1 MIFLI
6 RKVRASLRCSVYH
19 TVICLCVLGLGN
31 GAIVRGED
39 AIDTGFLESKQV
51 ADLLGKIWRVTY
63 RLSDL
68 LTQVDVET
76 YEAGESELDAF
87 SRIYSETTDE
97 IKILGMLR
105 GRFEKSPEN
114 LFLAY
119 DSREAVHHILDN
131 IQGIEA
137 RMLSKGEVYLSRQ
150 LSEARKELAS
160 LEIPLESY
168 LKFLLSNYR
177 QLISVMESNL
187 ASCHQNLSFAVGNQ
201 ASRTRMIP
209 NRLPTRSRSIPSS
222 PRPRSNRNSR

>member
-1 MIFLI
+1 M
-6 RKVRASLRCSVYH
+6 
-19 TVICLCVLGLGN
+19 
-31 GAIVRGED
+31 RGED
-39 AIDTGFLESKQV
+39 AVDTGFLEPEQV

-76 YEAGESELDAF
+76 YKGDKGELDAF
-87 SRIYSETTDE
+87 SRIYLKTTNE
-97 IKILGMLR
+97 IEILGMLH

-137 RMLSKGEVYLSRQ
+137 RMLSKGEIYLSRQ
-150 LSEARKELAS
+150 ISEARKELVS
-160 LEIPLESY
+160 LEVPLESY

-177 QLISVMESNL
+177 QLISAMESNL
-187 ASCHQNLSFAVGNQ
+187 ASCHKNLSFAVGNQ

-222 PRPRSNRNSR
+222 SRPRSNRNSR